1 MSDISGYE
9 VLELLRS
16 SDIGNSRTIPIVAI
30 TGSDSITEEE
40 LEQDGFSAVLFKPF
54 SMNELLAVTKRCIED
69 KQMRYIDLAPLFV
82 YGNKQYRLEC
92 LINETEKEMI
102 VLSEAMNDA
111 DYNKIDNWIHHIRSS
126 WMLIKAEQPLEELY
140 EAIHKNRTMEEIHA
154 KVKNVLMQGKKI
166 IRLAKK
172 EKEKT
177 KWE

>member
-1 MSDISGYE
+1 M
-9 VLELLRS
+9 V
-16 SDIGNSRTIPIVAI
+16 
-30 TGSDSITEEE
+30 
-40 LEQDGFSAVLFKPF
+40 
-54 SMNELLAVTKRCIED
+54 
-69 KQMRYIDLAPLFV
+69 
-82 YGNKQYRLEC
+82 
-92 LINETEKEMI
+92 

-111 DYNKIDNWIHHIRSS
+111 DYDKIDNWIHHIRSS